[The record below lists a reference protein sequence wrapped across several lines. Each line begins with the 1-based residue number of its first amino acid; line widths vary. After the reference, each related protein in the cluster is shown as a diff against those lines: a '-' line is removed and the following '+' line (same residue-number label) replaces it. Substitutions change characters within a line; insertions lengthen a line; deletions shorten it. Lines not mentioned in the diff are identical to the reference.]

1 MFYKKKKMNESV
13 HNLRINVNKLC
24 ANIGLYM
31 YKD

>member
-1 MFYKKKKMNESV
+1 MFYKKKMNASV
-13 HNLRINVNKLC
+13 HNLRINVNKMC